1 MNKAMK
7 FFLAAAVCAGA
18 WSAEAKPAETAK
30 SEEKQTV
37 RGMGYVRGRKRVI
50 LRNKYAGFV
59 SEVRIY
65 SQTKVK
71 KGDVIIEYDDL
82 ELRNTIAKLENSIAE
97 QKKTLE
103 IKELELSLK
112 RLDPLPSDYRKTQ
125 WKLAAARKRHERVAH
140 ELDVYRRLFKT
151 KGVSELSLREKE
163 QELKDAEADVR
174 GYTEDREKLKSGLA
188 DIYIREAEAA
198 VDAAKIKIRNLER
211 ELELAREQLKY
222 YKIASP
228 YDGICIT
235 NSDTQYA
242 WDAAG
247 TEAVEIHRI
256 VKDDVCPTGKYVYA
270 YFDEEDL
277 VYVKEFV
284 PCRFRSNQ
292 YDCEKQGFAE
302 LLPFQIKKQK
312 YSYGD
317 KVLHLVKFR
326 VMKEPVELRIDSTGF
341 VEIEVPD
348 K

>member
-1 MNKAMK
+1 MK
-7 FFLAAAVCAGA
+7 KMFKVLVLAAVCAGA
-18 WSAEAKPAETAK
+18 WSVGNAAET
-30 SEEKQTV
+30 ETV

-50 LRNKYAGFV
+50 LRNKFAGFV
-59 SEVRIY
+59 TKVHVY

-71 KGDVIIEYDDL
+71 PGDVIIEYDDL
-82 ELRNTIAKLENSIAE
+82 DARTAVAKLENSVAE

-103 IKELELSLK
+103 TKEIELKLK
-112 RLDPLPSDYRKTQ
+112 KLDPLPSEYRKTQ
-125 WKLAAARKRHERVAH
+125 FKLSAAKKRLERHAH
-140 ELDVYRRLFKT
+140 ELDVYRRLYKT
-151 KGVSELSLREKE
+151 KGVSELALREKE
-163 QELKDAEADVR
+163 QEVKDAESDLR
-174 GYTEDREKLKSGLA
+174 GYSEDLEKLKGGLK
-188 DIYIREAEAA
+188 DICIEEAEKT
-198 VDAAKIKIRNLER
+198 VEAAKVKLQDLER
-211 ELELAREQLKY
+211 ELALAKEQLKY
-222 YKIASP
+222 YKIVSP
-228 YDGICIT
+228 YEGVCIT
-235 NSDTQYA
+235 NSDTELAY
-242 WDAAG
+242 DSAG

-292 YDCEKQGFAE
+292 YDCEKKGFAE